1 MSKIYLSAKLPELG
15 TQLLKEAALEYKVF
29 EGNGLISKKEL
40 LKNVADCEVLICP
53 LSTQVDREVI
63 DAAPKLKL
71 IANFGAGFN
80 NIDSAYAK
88 EQKIYVT
95 NTPVVST
102 NATAELTAGLIIA
115 LSRRIVEGDRLMHHE
130 GFEGWAPLFFLGHE
144 LKGKTLG
151 IIGMGQIGQALGKMM
166 RAFGMKIIYN
176 QRHALASEVE
186 ESLQATYLSQ
196 TEVIQQADVLSLHA
210 PLTEATHHLL
220 SSESFSQMKDSAFLI
235 NAARGPLI
243 DEVALVEA
251 LKNHQL
257 AGAALDVY
265 EFEPKVTE
273 ALKNFDNVILTP
285 HIGNAS
291 VEARDQMATI
301 VAKNAIA
308 LLNQQPIK
316 YIVNGLT

>member
-29 EGNGLISKKEL
+29 EGTGLISKKEL
-40 LKNVADCEVLICP
+40 LKNVADCQVLICP

-63 DAAPKLKL
+63 DAAPNLKL

-80 NIDSAYAK
+80 NIDAAYAK
-88 EQKIYVT
+88 EQEIYVT

-144 LKGKTLG
+144 LKDKTLG

-166 RAFGMKIIYN
+166 QAFGMKIIYN
-176 QRHALASEVE
+176 QRHPLASEVE

-196 TEVIQQADVLSLHA
+196 AEVIQQADVLSLHA

-273 ALKNFDNVILTP
+273 ALKDFDNVILTP

-291 VEARDQMATI
+291 VEARDQMAEI

>member
-176 QRHALASEVE
+176 QRHPLAPEVE

-273 ALKNFDNVILTP
+273 ALKNLDNVILTP

>member
-1 MSKIYLSAKLPELG
+1 
-15 TQLLKEAALEYKVF
+15 
-29 EGNGLISKKEL
+29 
-40 LKNVADCEVLICP
+40 
-53 LSTQVDREVI
+53 
-63 DAAPKLKL
+63 
-71 IANFGAGFN
+71 
-80 NIDSAYAK
+80 
-88 EQKIYVT
+88 
-95 NTPVVST
+95 
-102 NATAELTAGLIIA
+102 
-115 LSRRIVEGDRLMHHE
+115 
-130 GFEGWAPLFFLGHE
+130 
-144 LKGKTLG
+144 
-151 IIGMGQIGQALGKMM
+151 M

-176 QRHALASEVE
+176 QRHPLAPEVE

>member
-1 MSKIYLSAKLPELG
+1 
-15 TQLLKEAALEYKVF
+15 
-29 EGNGLISKKEL
+29 
-40 LKNVADCEVLICP
+40 
-53 LSTQVDREVI
+53 
-63 DAAPKLKL
+63 
-71 IANFGAGFN
+71 
-80 NIDSAYAK
+80 
-88 EQKIYVT
+88 
-95 NTPVVST
+95 
-102 NATAELTAGLIIA
+102 
-115 LSRRIVEGDRLMHHE
+115 
-130 GFEGWAPLFFLGHE
+130 
-144 LKGKTLG
+144 
-151 IIGMGQIGQALGKMM
+151 ALGKMM
-166 RAFGMKIIYN
+166 QAFGMKLIYN
-176 QRHALASEVE
+176 QRHPLASEVE

-196 TEVIQQADVLSLHA
+196 AEVIQQADVLSLHA

-273 ALKNFDNVILTP
+273 ALKDFDNVILTP

-291 VEARDQMATI
+291 VEARDQMAEI

>member
-273 ALKNFDNVILTP
+273 ALKNLDNVILTP

>member
-176 QRHALASEVE
+176 QRHPLAPEVE